1 MSNDKTIITDAA
13 NLSMLQPAKR
23 KRACLVQYNGASL
36 GRRYIIDQP
45 EMIIGRAPT
54 ATICVAEDTLS
65 KIHAKC
71 FQLGDSVD
79 IEDLN
84 STNGTFLND
93 RRIEQRT
100 TLRDGD
106 ILRLGSVL
114 FKFFAHENIE
124 NVFHDKIYR
133 MATIDAGTEIFNK
146 KYLMETLD
154 SEFRFSRAYQRPLSL
169 IIYDLDFFKKVNDTH
184 GHNAGDFI
192 LKESAQIAK
201 SVIRKDD
208 ILGRFGGEEFCVILP
223 NTDGPTAHE
232 LAERIR
238 KKIESHLFSF
248 EDKQI
253 QQTISMGIAE
263 IAGSV
268 NSAQTLMEI
277 ADQKLYQSKREG
289 RNRVTR

>member
-1 MSNDKTIITDAA
+1 MSDDKTIITDNI
-13 NLSMLQPAKR
+13 NLSMLKTAKR
-23 KRACLVQYNGASL
+23 KRACLVQYNGVAL
-36 GRRYIIDQP
+36 GRRYILDQP
-45 EMIIGRAPT
+45 EMLIGRAPS
-54 ATICVAEDTLS
+54 AEICVAEDTLS
-65 KIHAKC
+65 KTHAKC

-93 RRIEQRT
+93 KRIEQRT

-124 NVFHDKIYR
+124 NLFHDKIYR

-154 SEFRFSRAYQRPLSL
+154 SEFRFSRAYQKPLAL
-169 IIYDLDFFKKVNDTH
+169 VIYDLDFFKKVNDTY

-223 NTDGPTAHE
+223 NTDAKTACE

-238 KKIESHLFSF
+238 KKIEEHSF
-248 EDKQI
+248 DFDGKKI
-253 QQTISMGIAE
+253 KQTISMGIAE
-263 IAGSV
+263 MQSSIA
-268 NSAQTLMEI
+268 NAQAMMET
-277 ADQKLYQSKREG
+277 ADKKLYESKQNG
-289 RNRVTR
+289 RNRITV